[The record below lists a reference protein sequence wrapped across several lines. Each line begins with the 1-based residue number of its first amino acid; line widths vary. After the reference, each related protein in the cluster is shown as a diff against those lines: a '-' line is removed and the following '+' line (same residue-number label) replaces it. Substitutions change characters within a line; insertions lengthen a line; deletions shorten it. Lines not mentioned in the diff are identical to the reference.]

1 MKPRIFGIETEYGL
15 TGNAGSGWGL
25 TAETAASV
33 IRHLLETPDL
43 RNTNNFLENGARL
56 YLDGGTHPEYATP
69 ECDDILELIAHD
81 KAGERILGARLRRA
95 EQRLGE
101 EGTPIAIRLFKNNTD
116 STGNSYGCHE
126 NYLVKRDVE
135 FARLSRTLAPF
146 LVTRQVFAGAGK
158 AYQSRDGIRY
168 CLSQLG
174 QRPPFSAGA
183 TPYPVVDTRDEPHAD
198 EMRYRR
204 LHITIG
210 DANMSEV
217 ATYLKV
223 GTTALLLDML
233 EDGVC
238 GPDLTL
244 QSVSSALHDISGDPT
259 LRKTVNLQDGRKLT
273 ALELQMEYLEQATRY
288 AGACGT
294 SAETNELLRRW
305 ADVLS
310 KLAADPMQLE
320 RQVDWVTKWALM
332 ERFIGRHRLSWE
344 DPKVGLLDL
353 QYHDIRREEGIYA
366 RLVEREAVDRM
377 VDEHA
382 VVHAQRNP
390 PQTTRA
396 RLRGDF
402 IRSANLS
409 RTTCLVDWTYIRLAE
424 DPEEQAV
431 ACLDPF
437 RAFDERVESLVRLMH
452 LKAGLGEVE
461 GRPSARCG
469 AVSLDDGQ
477 LPVGIGVPV
486 MSPRQTV
493 CRAIEPDLMNVAA
506 GEAGSAAAGR
516 VEAHVGS
523 CRPCRDEF
531 ACYRTL
537 EGMIDSLRRA
547 PLADDD
553 ATLAHA
559 RLAAR
564 LSDLRSRIPRR
575 RKPRTSGPPAA

>member
-15 TGNAGSGWGL
+15 MGSIGSGWGL
-25 TAETAASV
+25 TTDTAFSV
-33 IRHLLETPDL
+33 IGHLLETPDL

-69 ECDDILELIAHD
+69 ECDDIIELIAHD
-81 KAGERILGARLRRA
+81 KAGDRILAERLRRA

-101 EGTPIAIRLFKNNTD
+101 EGTPIKIRLFKNNTD
-116 STGNSYGCHE
+116 STGNDYGCHE

-135 FARLSRTLAPF
+135 FASLSTALVPF

-158 AYQSRDGIRY
+158 TYQSRDGIRY
-168 CLSQLG
+168 CLSQRG
-174 QRPPFSAGA
+174 QRPLFAPGA
-183 TPYPVVDTRDEPHAD
+183 TPYPVIDTRDEPHAD
-198 EMRYRR
+198 ETRYRR
-204 LHITIG
+204 LHVVIG

-244 QSVSSALHDISGDPT
+244 QSVPSAVHDISGDPT
-259 LRKTVNLQDGRKLT
+259 LRKTVTLQDGRRFT

-288 AGACGT
+288 VDACGT
-294 SAETNELLRRW
+294 SAETSELLCRW

-332 ERFIGRHRLSWE
+332 GKFIGRHRLSWQ

-353 QYHDIRREEGIYA
+353 QYHDLRREEGIYG
-366 RLVEREAVDRM
+366 RLLEREAVDRM

-402 IRSANLS
+402 IRSANRS
-409 RTTCLVDWTYIRLAE
+409 GTKCLVDWTYIRLAE

-431 ACLDPF
+431 SCLDPF
-437 RAFDERVESLVRLMH
+437 RAFDERVECLVRRMH
-452 LKAGLGEVE
+452 LKAGLREE
-461 GRPSARCG
+461 ARE
-469 AVSLDDGQ
+469 
-477 LPVGIGVPV
+477 
-486 MSPRQTV
+486 R
-493 CRAIEPDLMNVAA
+493 AA
-506 GEAGSAAAGR
+506 GGPARAS
-516 VEAHVGS
+516 
-523 CRPCRDEF
+523 RP
-531 ACYRTL
+531 
-537 EGMIDSLRRA
+537 
-547 PLADDD
+547 
-553 ATLAHA
+553 
-559 RLAAR
+559 
-564 LSDLRSRIPRR
+564 
-575 RKPRTSGPPAA
+575 

>member
-1 MKPRIFGIETEYGL
+1 VKPRIYGIETEYGL
-15 TGNAGSGWGL
+15 TGNIGSGWGL
-25 TAETAASV
+25 TAETAAGV

-56 YLDGGTHPEYATP
+56 YLDGGVHPEYATP
-69 ECDDILELIAHD
+69 ECDDIIDLIAHD
-81 KAGERILGARLRRA
+81 KAGERILAARLRRA
-95 EQRLGE
+95 EQCLGE
-101 EGTPIAIRLFKNNTD
+101 EGTPIAIRLFKNNSD
-116 STGNSYGCHE
+116 STGNYYGCHE

-135 FARLSRTLAPF
+135 FARLCTTLAPF

-168 CLSQLG
+168 CLSQRG
-174 QRPPFSAGA
+174 QRPLFAAGA
-183 TPYPVVDTRDEPHAD
+183 TPYPVIDTRDEPHAD
-198 EMRYRR
+198 EARYRR

-244 QSVSSALHDISGDPT
+244 QSVPSAVHSISGDPT
-259 LRKTVNLQDGRKLT
+259 LRKTINLQDGRSLT

-294 SAETNELLRRW
+294 SAETSELLCRW

-332 ERFIGRHRLSWE
+332 ERLIGRHRLSWE

-353 QYHDIRREEGIYA
+353 QYHDLRREEGIYG

-382 VVHAQRNP
+382 VVHAETNP

-402 IRSANLS
+402 IRSANFS
-409 RTTCLVDWTYIRLAE
+409 KTKCLVDWTYLRLAD
-424 DPEEQAV
+424 DPEERAV
-431 ACLDPF
+431 SCLDPF
-437 RAFDERVESLVRLMH
+437 RAFDERVESLVRRMH
-452 LKAGLGEVE
+452 LMAG
-461 GRPSARCG
+461 
-469 AVSLDDGQ
+469 
-477 LPVGIGVPV
+477 
-486 MSPRQTV
+486 PR
-493 CRAIEPDLMNVAA
+493 E
-506 GEAGSAAAGR
+506 EAGGP
-516 VEAHVGS
+516 G
-523 CRPCRDEF
+523 
-531 ACYRTL
+531 
-537 EGMIDSLRRA
+537 
-547 PLADDD
+547 AD
-553 ATLAHA
+553 
-559 RLAAR
+559 LAAR
-564 LSDLRSRIPRR
+564 GPARASRP
-575 RKPRTSGPPAA
+575 